1 MINAYRLSR
10 EVDDLSEVQRK
21 EERNTQTYKKIS
33 GTLESISASAAAAV
47 APQLSRSL
55 VAQADCKKVIEEKEQ
70 IMQKI
75 WTDAVEAFVKDVT
88 REVDVV
94 LQASIKQ
101 EVRRQV
107 GYSIPGRSHRRQI
120 DEGEVGHAEEIKK
133 RDSNASSEVIVREHK
148 RRRVRNSSPARLQ
161 AELDEIS
168 SMKLKIEQQAQVL
181 AMLAQENNE
190 VRGM

>member
-33 GTLESISASAAAAV
+33 ATLESISASATAAV
-47 APQLSRSL
+47 APELSRSL
-55 VAQADCKKVIEEKEQ
+55 VAQADCKKVIEEKEK
-70 IMQKI
+70 IMQRM

-101 EVRRQV
+101 EVRRQL

-120 DEGEVGHAEEIKK
+120 DEGEVGHAEEITK
-133 RDSNASSEVIVREHK
+133 RDSTEVIVREHK

-161 AELDEIS
+161 AELDEIGN
-168 SMKLKIEQQAQVL
+168 MKLKIEQQAQVL

-190 VRGM
+190 VRAM